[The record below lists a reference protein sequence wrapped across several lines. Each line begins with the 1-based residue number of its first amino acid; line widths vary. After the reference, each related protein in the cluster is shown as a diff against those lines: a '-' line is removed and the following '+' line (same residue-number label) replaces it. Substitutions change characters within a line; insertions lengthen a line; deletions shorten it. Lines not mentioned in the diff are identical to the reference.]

1 MKPLFTLLKDQNCAQ
16 REFPLPQA
24 GCSPKLPVS
33 TSLSGIEGKAIASS
47 FRIVFLSLIILSGG
61 LPCWSSSGSSSDNQT
76 IFLYRTLSILT
87 LTQVFSRT
95 KSNVSWRSLCHLLTS
110 AEFQKGI
117 INSRFMVVS
126 TVGLVTFSSI
136 LVCGYLCWVSEFCLA
151 PDRTWF
157 SKSEDVTY
165 VF

>member
-1 MKPLFTLLKDQNCAQ
+1 
-16 REFPLPQA
+16 
-24 GCSPKLPVS
+24 
-33 TSLSGIEGKAIASS
+33 
-47 FRIVFLSLIILSGG
+47 
-61 LPCWSSSGSSSDNQT
+61 
-76 IFLYRTLSILT
+76 LYRTLSILT

-117 INSRFMVVS
+117 INSSFMVVS
-126 TVGLVTFSSI
+126 TVGLVTFSYV

-151 PDRTWF
+151 PDRIWF
-157 SKSEDVTY
+157 SKSEDVTC